1 MILDKLNEKYV
12 YFGGTVRDWYYK
24 VPPRDIDIY
33 VNPVDITRTIEF
45 LEFDGYKPS
54 RKHTEKDFVDKFY
67 FLMQDNQTDILF
79 SKLSLQEVMNKMNAN
94 INQFALINQQIVF
107 MGEKHPDEYGLVI
120 LSDSIP
126 ESRVKRLHEICENLN
141 IRH

>member
-45 LEFDGYKPS
+45 LEFDGYKPK
-54 RKHTEKDFVDKFY
+54 KHTEPDFVDKFY
-67 FLMQDNQTDILF
+67 FLMQDRQTDILF
-79 SKLSLQEVMNKMNAN
+79 SKLSLQEVINKMDAN
-94 INQFALINQQIVF
+94 INQFALINNQIVF
-107 MGEKHPDEYGLVI
+107 MGEKHPDEHGLII
-120 LSDSIP
+120 LSKTISEKRI
-126 ESRVKRLHEICENLN
+126 KRLHDICDKLN
-141 IRH
+141 IRHI